1 MRIVGIAF
9 HMLRTDRGLR
19 QTGYKRTLWVMP
31 IASVA
36 LLASGLV
43 LGGCP
48 NPKVGFDSP
57 APNKRVDAIVLAAD
71 QDDHESL
78 VMLIEKLESTDSVER
93 MMAIRS
99 LEKREGETLGY
110 EHAAPQPERMEAIE
124 RWRKYAGLSDD
135 HADHDDSP
143 MTSEQDDSETSNED
157 G

>member
-1 MRIVGIAF
+1 
-9 HMLRTDRGLR
+9 MLNTDRGLR
-19 QTGYKRTLWVMP
+19 QTGYQNTRWVLP

-36 LLASGLV
+36 LLASGLM

-110 EHAAPQPERMEAIE
+110 EHAAPAPERMEAIE
-124 RWRKYAGLSDD
+124 RWREYAGLSDD

-143 MTSEQDDSETSNED
+143 MTSETGSEKEDSESSNED

>member
-1 MRIVGIAF
+1 MF
-9 HMLRTDRGLR
+9 RTGWKY
-19 QTGYKRTLWVMP
+19 THWIKP
-31 IASVA
+31 IASAGFLSV
-36 LLASGLV
+36 GMI

-71 QDDHESL
+71 QDDRESL

-99 LEKREGETLGY
+99 LEKREGQTFGY
-110 EHAAPQPERMEAIE
+110 EHAAPQPDRMEAVAQ
-124 RWRKYAGLSDD
+124 WRQYAGLSDD
-135 HADHDDSP
+135 HADHEDSP
-143 MTSEQDDSETSNED
+143 MTSETEDSETSNED